1 MRSKFYLFQ
10 SSKIKNFCKAQLL
23 TLIAVAGIL
32 LGSSSAYAQTYY
44 GVSNLS
50 GTSTEGGINVTVTST
65 GAVNTY
71 LCGGYASPYW
81 TGEGAIGS
89 YTWSF
94 SSPVGSVAMHIDAQD
109 PGDDCSF
116 MINGV
121 AYSINASQLSSFTP
135 TCFGS
140 ITGSAIG
147 GDLVAAGGGDAAT
160 YLVITPGFAINS
172 FTIVCQGASDGI
184 TNDFNFAVVT
194 DNAPT
199 FVHGSPQGFTLCEN
213 APAYDISS
221 LLAVNDADAG
231 QTETWTVASSTPNG
245 IVSAGYIT
253 TSTGGTL
260 TPTGLTYQP
269 ATGFSGLD
277 SFTVQVN
284 DGAGGTASTTIYVTV
299 NALPSAAYTAPGPI
313 CLGNIATFVSGAPL
327 CSGEALNFN
336 GTTSGAT
343 GSLPTTATAN
353 VTLEAWVK
361 WDGGGS
367 GNQMIVLNGNS
378 STSGYGLFQNS
389 GTLTVVAGG
398 ASTMTSSYTLT
409 PGVWTHVAAVADG
422 SDNWTL
428 YVNGVPNVLSPST
441 GNPNTPAGTFS
452 VGTDQAGIET
462 FSGVIDEVKVWT
474 TARTNTQVTADMLAC
489 NTSPQ
494 AGLAGYWKFDEGTG
508 TTTADA
514 SGNSHTLTL
523 TNTTWVAATEL
534 LSTYAWNFGDGTPVS
549 MLNNV
554 AHTYTATGVYSTSL
568 VVTSAQGC
576 TASSTGNVVVNPNP
590 NAITGMTTVCTGLT
604 TTLNA
609 TPVGGTWSSNNTAL
623 GSVDAATGVVTG
635 TAAGTPI
642 ISYALIT
649 GCYVTTSVTVNQ
661 TPSLSTPLTSAI
673 CDNTVFHY
681 VPASATAGT
690 TYTWSRAAVTGV
702 SQGAANG
709 IDSMNETL
717 TDTTAFQVVVTYK
730 DTLKNTNGCMNIQ
743 AVTVTVNPNPTL
755 SSVLSATPVCDS
767 VLFTY
772 LPVSLTPGTSF
783 YWTRDTV
790 AGITNG
796 SNFGPDNVSETLVN
810 SSTAP
815 VTVNYQYILY
825 ANSCTDTQTVSVV
838 VNPKPILT
846 SSLTPPTIC
855 DNTLFTYASTSATN
869 NISYSWSRAMV
880 YGISNAAASGVDTV
894 MEVLNDTTN
903 LPVAV
908 VYVDTLSANGCTNY
922 QYVTVTV
929 NPLPTL
935 TSTLTPAAI
944 CDSTL
949 FSYAFAGSVAGTTYS
964 WSRAAIAGISNTA
977 ASGIDSISEVLTDTS
992 ANPVSVVYV
1001 DTLTAYGCSNTE
1013 NITVIV
1019 NPKPMLS
1026 SPLTQGLCDSLRFDY
1041 TPTSATTGTAF
1052 TWTRAYVL
1060 GIDLVAGSGVNDPY
1074 EFIRNNTNDNLPVV
1088 YVYTL
1093 TANGCS
1099 NTQNVT
1105 VVSHPTPTLSSN
1117 LTPTV
1122 CSGSDFSYIPTGYVF
1137 GTTFEWRRNIVA
1149 GLYPAT
1155 DTGSTVINETLTDS
1169 TFAAINT
1176 VYYFTLTANGCVHT
1190 ENVTLTVLPKPDV
1203 PQITTYPPSALCSN
1217 TMYQNFGTSMT
1228 QPAGMEYTWVA
1239 QNATVWATGQ
1249 GRQYCLVNFNTP
1261 GTAVVTLQTNL
1272 SGIGCTTDNSY
1283 TVTVGSSVSDNPQ
1296 IIYFDNQL
1304 ICLVDNEDTYQ
1315 WGYDDATTLDST
1327 LLVGEIRPN
1336 YIISALD
1343 QDHRYYWVITTKDGC
1358 MQKSYFNTP
1367 TAITN
1372 VNAADGTD
1380 VKVYP
1385 NPANSIVN
1393 VEISTTAEGSYRAEI
1408 VNILG
1413 QKISSTDVQ
1422 NHKAT
1427 FEVQSLPAGCYLI
1440 DCYRDGAKIS
1450 ATRFIK
1456 N

>member
-1 MRSKFYLFQ
+1 MRSKFYNRNPFTMLR
-10 SSKIKNFCKAQLL
+10 
-23 TLIAVAGIL
+23 
-32 LGSSSAYAQTYY
+32 
-44 GVSNLS
+44 
-50 GTSTEGGINVTVTST
+50 
-65 GAVNTY
+65 
-71 LCGGYASPYW
+71 
-81 TGEGAIGS
+81 
-89 YTWSF
+89 SF
-94 SSPVGSVAMHIDAQD
+94 
-109 PGDDCSF
+109 
-116 MINGV
+116 
-121 AYSINASQLSSFTP
+121 
-135 TCFGS
+135 
-140 ITGSAIG
+140 
-147 GDLVAAGGGDAAT
+147 
-160 YLVITPGFAINS
+160 
-172 FTIVCQGASDGI
+172 
-184 TNDFNFAVVT
+184 FAVVLLLLSSHSFAQT
-194 DNAPT
+194 II
-199 FVHGSPQGFTLCEN
+199 FTYRPL
-213 APAYDISS
+213 
-221 LLAVNDADAG
+221 VF
-231 QTETWTVASSTPNG
+231 
-245 IVSAGYIT
+245 
-253 TSTGGTL
+253 TGGTTLSVCRNEAATSINSLL
-260 TPTGLTYQP
+260 TTNDTTNTSTVTWNVASAPAHGTLSGFPASATSGTGISPTGLNYTP
-269 ATGFSGLD
+269 ATDYVGNDTFSIG
-277 SFTVQVN
+277 VA
-284 DGAGGTASTTIYVTV
+284 DGYGNTDTTTIYVTV
-299 NALPSAAYTAPGPI
+299 NPLPSAAYSAPGPI
-313 CLGNIATFVSGAPL
+313 CLGNAATFVSGAPL
-327 CSGEALNFN
+327 CSGGALNFN

-343 GSLPTTATAN
+343 GALPTMATAN

-367 GNQMIVLNGNS
+367 GNQMIALNGNS
-378 STSGYGLFQNS
+378 STSGYGIFQN
-389 GTLTVVAGG
+389 GGVVNVIAGG
-398 ASTMTSSYTLT
+398 VATLMSSYTLT
-409 PGVWTHVAAVADG
+409 PGVWTHLAAVADG

-428 YVNGVPNVLSPST
+428 YVNGVPNVLSPSA

-489 NTSPQ
+489 NTAPQ
-494 AGLAGYWKFDEGTG
+494 AGLAGYWKFDEGAG

-514 SGNSHTLTL
+514 SGNGNTLTL
-523 TNTTWVAATEL
+523 TNTNWVAATEL
-534 LSTYAWNFGDGTPVS
+534 LSTYAWSFGDGSPVS

-554 AHTYTATGVYSTSL
+554 VHTYTATGVYTTSL
-568 VVTSAQGC
+568 VVTNAQGC
-576 TASSTGNVVVNPNP
+576 TASSSANVVVNPNP
-590 NAITGMTTVCTGLT
+590 TAITGVTTVCTGLT

-609 TPVGGTWSSNNTAL
+609 TPAGGTWSSNNTAL

-635 TAAGTPI
+635 TGAGTPI

-649 GCYVTTSVTVNQ
+649 GCYVTASVTVNQ

-673 CDNTVFHY
+673 CDNTVYHY
-681 VPASATAGT
+681 VPASATPGT
-690 TYTWSRAAVTGV
+690 SYTWSRAAVSGV
-702 SQGAANG
+702 SQSAASG

-717 TDTTAFQVVVTYK
+717 TNDTTIQVVVTYA
-730 DTLKNTNGCMNIQ
+730 DTLTNTNGCRNIQ
-743 AVTVTVNPNPTL
+743 AITVTVNPNPTL

-767 VLFTY
+767 VLFSY
-772 LPVSLTPGTSF
+772 LPMSATPGTSF

-796 SNFGPDNVSETLVN
+796 SNFGPGNVSETLVN

-825 ANSCTDTQTVSVV
+825 ANACSDTQTVSVV

-846 SSLTPPTIC
+846 STLTPPTIC
-855 DNTLFTYASTSATN
+855 DNTLFTYASASATN
-869 NISYSWSRAMV
+869 NISYSWSRATV

-929 NPLPTL
+929 NPLPVL
-935 TSTLTPAAI
+935 ISPATPAAI

-949 FSYAFAGSVAGTTYS
+949 FAYTSVSNVGVATYS
-964 WSRAAIAGISNTA
+964 WSRAAIAGISNAA
-977 ASGIDSISEVLTDTS
+977 ASGIGSISEVLINTL
-992 ANPVSVVYV
+992 ANPVAVAYV

-1013 NITVIV
+1013 NITVTV

-1026 SPLTQGLCDSLRFDY
+1026 SPLTQGLCDSLLFDY
-1041 TPTSATTGTAF
+1041 TPTSATTGTTFA
-1052 TWTRAYVL
+1052 WTRAYVL
-1060 GIDLVAGSGVNDPY
+1060 GIDLAAGSGVNGPD
-1074 EFIRNNTNDNLPVV
+1074 EFIRNNTNDNLSVV

-1099 NTQNVT
+1099 NTQNVS
-1105 VVSHPTPTLSSN
+1105 VVSHPAPTLSSG

-1137 GTTFEWRRNIVA
+1137 GTTFKWRRDIVA

-1155 DTGSTVINETLTDS
+1155 DTGSSVINETLTDS

-1190 ENVTLTVLPKPDV
+1190 ENVTLTVLPKPDA

-1217 TMYQNFGTSMT
+1217 TMYQNFGTAMP
-1228 QPAGMEYTWVA
+1228 QPAGLEYTWVA
-1239 QNATVWATGQ
+1239 QNATVWASGQ
-1249 GRQYCLVNFNTP
+1249 GHQYCLVNFNTP

-1296 IIYFDNQL
+1296 IIYFNSQL
-1304 ICLVDNEDTYQ
+1304 LCLMDNEDTYQ

-1358 MQKSYFNTP
+1358 MQKSYYNTP

-1393 VEISTTAEGSYRAEI
+1393 VAISTNAEGSYRAEI

-1413 QKISSTDVQ
+1413 QKINSTDMQ
-1422 NHKAT
+1422 GHKAT
-1427 FEVQSLPAGCYLI
+1427 FDVQDLPAGCYLI
-1440 DCYRDGAKIS
+1440 DCYRDGTKIS